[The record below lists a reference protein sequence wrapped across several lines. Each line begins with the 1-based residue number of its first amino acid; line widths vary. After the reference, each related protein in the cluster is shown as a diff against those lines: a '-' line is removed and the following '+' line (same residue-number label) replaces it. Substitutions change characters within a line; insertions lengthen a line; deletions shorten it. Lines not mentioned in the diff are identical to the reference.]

1 MEIQLT
7 KHALEKIALREISM
21 DDIRKTIEDPDKTR
35 KDRLDP
41 TIVHM
46 IKKIDGK
53 YLRVIGKW
61 TDAENFLIISAFYD
75 RRLLR
80 GGFHDQDRI

>member
-1 MEIQLT
+1 MEIRFTEHAMEKLPAREIPMDNLT
-7 KHALEKIALREISM
+7 K
-21 DDIRKTIEDPDKTR
+21 TIKCPDSTR

-41 TIVHM
+41 ALVHM
-46 IKKIDGK
+46 IKKIDEK

-61 TDAENFLIISAFYD
+61 TDAENFLVISAFYD

-80 GGFHDQDRI
+80 GGIHD